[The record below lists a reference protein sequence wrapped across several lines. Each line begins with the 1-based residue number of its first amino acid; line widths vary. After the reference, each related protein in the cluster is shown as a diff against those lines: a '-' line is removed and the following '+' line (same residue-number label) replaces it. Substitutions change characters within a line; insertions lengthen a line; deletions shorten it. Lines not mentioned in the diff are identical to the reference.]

1 MQHRNGLK
9 TTKQP
14 SLIDV
19 VSEGFAA
26 VNRRIWVLVLPVALD
41 LFLWLGPRIGIAP
54 LLAQV
59 RALNP
64 ARWDQTLAA
73 FGANTNEQLAALD
86 LRFLL
91 FLTPLRVVLP
101 TLQAPPPP
109 WAAPSWQLGSWAGML
124 GMLVVI
130 NMIALTLGALY
141 LLPLASTVKND
152 APRHTG
158 RVVARVLG
166 VAAIVL
172 GTLFAV
178 SLVVLVLASV
188 LSLLAEPL
196 AMFVVVVWLAI
207 ATWFAF
213 ATSFSFDA
221 VVIDGLNSLRAVWRS
236 FVVVQ
241 RALWGAL
248 GLWLITTLVVLGF
261 DVIWSTLAGGGSI
274 GLVLAIVGSA
284 YITTGLAAAHL
295 VFFRNRSTQLA
306 QRPAAQRPA

>member
-1 MQHRNGLK
+1 
-9 TTKQP
+9 
-14 SLIDV
+14 
-19 VSEGFAA
+19 
-26 VNRRIWVLVLPVALD
+26 
-41 LFLWLGPRIGIAP
+41 
-54 LLAQV
+54 
-59 RALNP
+59 
-64 ARWDQTLAA
+64 
-73 FGANTNEQLAALD
+73 
-86 LRFLL
+86 
-91 FLTPLRVVLP
+91 
-101 TLQAPPPP
+101 
-109 WAAPSWQLGSWAGML
+109 
-124 GMLVVI
+124 
-130 NMIALTLGALY
+130 MIALTLGALY